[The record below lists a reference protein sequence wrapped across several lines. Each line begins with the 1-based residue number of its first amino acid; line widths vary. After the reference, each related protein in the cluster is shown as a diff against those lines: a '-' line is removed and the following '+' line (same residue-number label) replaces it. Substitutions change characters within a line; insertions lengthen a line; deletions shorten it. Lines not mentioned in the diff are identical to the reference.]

1 MRALR
6 VDRDTWQWLESEAT
20 LLGTASLV
28 VFTYLLLAFDR
39 FGWPDYAPRQTVRLT
54 LLGVYGWLGL
64 ALSCWAIAR
73 IVKRRPVGPLT
84 LVRLAGHAHLPILPI
99 AAMVLIFAVTF
110 DIVGIWRWPALFAGL
125 VWMPAMLT
133 RAVSAGAEV
142 GLREAAVI
150 VTPPYVAWVITVGL
164 HLWNQLAHL
173 L

>member
-1 MRALR
+1 M
-6 VDRDTWQWLESEAT
+6 DQDTWRWLESEAS
-20 LLGTASLV
+20 LLGTTSLV
-28 VFTYLLLAFDR
+28 VTTYTLLAVDR
-39 FGWPDYAPRQTVRLT
+39 FGWPIDAPRATVRLI

-64 ALSCWAIAR
+64 ALSSWAIAR

-99 AAMVLIFAVTF
+99 AAMVLIFAVNL
-110 DIVGIWRWPALFAGL
+110 DIVGIWRWSALFAGT

-142 GLREAAVI
+142 GLREAAMI
-150 VTPPYVAWVITVGL
+150 VTLPYAAWVITVGL
-164 HLWNQLAHL
+164 HLWSQLAHL